1 MITIPTQ
8 VTLGLLQGAVGSGMR
23 KVSGEETHH
32 GVPLCYSSCDRAK
45 LALRRTHN
53 HSDMWELSRGLG
65 LPFTDFPADGKRAN
79 SVTVGERGEDLP
91 HPVHPSEQVARAQSG
106 TAPSFSLPSPP
117 LCIAIFGAT
126 VEN

>member
-1 MITIPTQ
+1 MASLPYFPLLQRKVVKPRQVLPRLMICSVSGNAVHDRRSVITIPTQ

-53 HSDMWELSRGLG
+53 HSDMWELS
-65 LPFTDFPADGKRAN
+65 
-79 SVTVGERGEDLP
+79 
-91 HPVHPSEQVARAQSG
+91 
-106 TAPSFSLPSPP
+106 
-117 LCIAIFGAT
+117 
-126 VEN
+126 